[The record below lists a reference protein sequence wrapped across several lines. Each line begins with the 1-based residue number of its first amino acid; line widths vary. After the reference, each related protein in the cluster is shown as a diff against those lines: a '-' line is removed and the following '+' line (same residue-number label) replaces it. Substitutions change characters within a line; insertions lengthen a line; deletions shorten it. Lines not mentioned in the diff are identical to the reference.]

1 MHKFKLGL
9 IALAAVFALTAA
21 AEAADVKKRREA
33 PGKPAEVWEI
43 VGDFCAIKS
52 WHPAVA
58 ECEQTTEG
66 DVVFRTLTLKD
77 GGKIKEK
84 LTDKDDTGYSYEI
97 VEGPLPVKNYKAE
110 LEVGEDDEPDR
121 IEIVW
126 KATFDPADGTSE
138 EDAVKVISSIFNDG
152 VSGIKKAA
160 IDADDKK
167 RAAAGDAPH
176 NMETDKDDD

>member
-9 IALAAVFALTAA
+9 IALAAVFAFTAA

-84 LTDKDDTGYSYEI
+84 LTDKDDTSYSYEI

-126 KATFDPADGTSE
+126 TATFDPADGTSE
-138 EDAVKVISSIFNDG
+138 EDAVKVI
-152 VSGIKKAA
+152 SGIKKAA